1 MTAVPRQNSLHRAE
15 GIAFDRRSAGRGY
28 GFLPDRN
35 FGGVSARFGAQG
47 LHHFFGQPETQPRH
61 RLSKPICSRRETV
74 EQPELRGLQKIR
86 PLREKQNL
94 SAADY
99 VEQAARWAS
108 CLTKKEVEIE
118 RDTGAALKA
127 VARKTGVAS
136 SMLWSLRYR
145 KPKDITVS
153 IYMRLKGA
161 YEAEIVRQKGL
172 LAHEIEITRRVAGD
186 HCAAVVEAQ
195 AAMDALDGELDG

>member
-1 MTAVPRQNSLHRAE
+1 MTAVPRQNSLRRAE
-15 GIAFDRRSAGRGY
+15 GMANDRRSASRGY
-28 GFLPDRN
+28 WFLPDRN

-47 LHHFFGQPETQPRH
+47 LHHFFGLENQPRH
-61 RLSKPICSRRETV
+61 RLLKSPCSRRERLA
-74 EQPELRGLQKIR
+74 ESELRATQKVR
-86 PLREKQNL
+86 HLREIQIYKA
-94 SAADY
+94 SDY
-99 VEQAARWAS
+99 VDEAARWAS
-108 CLTKKEVEIE
+108 CLTEKEVETSH
-118 RDTGAALKA
+118 DTGAALKA
-127 VARKTGVAS
+127 VARKTGVAL

-186 HCAAVVEAQ
+186 RCVAVVEAQ
-195 AAMDALDGELDG
+195 AALDALDGELDG